1 MAEFETKPNG
11 EVDDRIR
18 VGFKGIDTRIFEN
31 YSVKIAV
38 LQQPAAFSV
47 RMGGLEMPKEL
58 FARYP
63 AGTLFSLSVG
73 PVPCI
78 SSRA

>member
-1 MAEFETKPNG
+1 MPQKRRPPDRPMLMLGEFGGGSRGGMRALVRAP
-11 EVDDRIR
+11 
-18 VGFKGIDTRIFEN
+18 
-31 YSVKIAV
+31 Y
-38 LQQPAAFSV
+38 V
-47 RMGGLEMPKEL
+47 RMGGLEMPKDL